1 MTKITAKYI
10 DPQLN
15 QITDQLSNFTDGTP
29 FLLLPVRI
37 ETRFMKLPAAR
48 DLEANQTGG
57 FEKSILPMAEG
68 EVLLKQS
75 TQGLSTANKNL
86 ILSRGTTKIKQASLA
101 LKSLNQ
107 ISKKQKNWIAE
118 YKSELDKVLVAK
130 KKSNASRTLI
140 KRMENALK
148 DLNTNLQKFQ
158 GKKLIKD
165 LTFKNA
171 GNLLM
176 QQKKLLNRIQLI
188 NKNKTP
194 YQRVVQKKKLYLYI
208 EKLVTDLKAFYTAF
222 DKESRKLQ
230 FIDGSQ
236 VTALKLN
243 NKKIITGLRAIPG
256 RLAKIHKDKAWQK
269 FYLLKRKELLKI
281 SSLIS
286 KQQKS
291 TLPKLQTLS
300 QSKQVRG
307 NELFH
312 KSLRLLVEVKTNVQ
326 RGPKDTAEGIRQQRQ
341 LKKHIKQ
348 VAKHTEREI
357 KASPGQNALLNLLHR
372 QLDDSIGTFR
382 GQVRNL
388 KNPLERKKTTSRVP
402 LLRNLTFISPTE
414 VEKSVANPRPLKE
427 TTKRTTVKTRSS
439 KIRSTPFTPIDQY
452 VFNDENR
459 PVASL
464 IEEDNELWVR
474 IFPDDLHVHTHEE
487 ALTQEEI
494 DAGKNYWKSVWKAAD
509 DEEIVLAA
517 WRLVCTNFGV
527 KRATWIIKALSPTKV
542 DTAENRKEY
551 ESKPNSD
558 LQKMIVEL
566 EALEKGF
573 SRLQVIVKDP
583 MLNTPVKQ
591 FNQMVKLLAKE
602 EAAKGYSRINYRINR
617 VKKVPNHPTF
627 LQKATELLRGANNHL
642 RLLSKNIQELRA
654 TGARISKTAI
664 QKQEELVDNYQG
676 LEAKLKSIPSTDYDS
691 YIKSLTVPFTF
702 PEVPLRD
709 SDWTVAP
716 HARVLP
722 DRFVVLLK
730 NQNEFSHIVVGE
742 ALPERLQLGMDP
754 ALFEEEDSANSY
766 NMDSDGNLTVEPGLQ
781 WMTNFD
787 EAISKGMGMK
797 ISIDSEEATTGF
809 DQVFVIGLK
818 LTNPDTKANL
828 TTLASKKLLED
839 LLENHHYSPDGMSL
853 LSIGTPTNNTEEEAS
868 GFSANYDDEDFKA
881 AYEQEMG
888 APLFDKNASDVLD
901 YADGKRLADALGID
915 ASYLE
920 HVPNSGQSEISEG
933 FAFNRVLW
941 NATLGDYLDEMWDF
955 TFTPDNVFRI
965 KDYFINNVSA
975 RGILPSLRI
984 GSQPYGILPTTAF
997 SKFSYNKN
1005 YSVENMPPF
1014 TGSGS
1019 NLKLRFNIRLQG
1031 MLKLLN
1037 EYWSAIRENFV
1048 NHAEKLEGLDDPQ
1061 AGFMDLLGLHATSAE
1076 AYFRYGVNVADRGHD
1091 AESVAF
1097 SPNFTNDDDIGPF
1110 QFSAIFDSLFG
1121 EGYSDQPYY
1130 ALSQSRIF
1138 RCRFLEDQAPI
1149 TGEMIDGQSLQ
1160 EIHQLIEE
1168 EDGNYIDWLLNNHPL
1183 DILANNDAESFQSKS
1198 LFYLLL
1204 RQTILIAYRN
1214 AALDILEHEQIIT
1227 PDFRTIIG
1235 SNNHY
1240 RRPDGK
1246 YRTKWS
1252 YLFLDFSVTTSSQTG
1267 NFYESYDFDL
1277 VDNRQLSDSTF
1288 YNNYLKPNA
1297 QSLDTYLYRDI
1308 KNGSYPEHQPYTA
1321 ELDVLRTDLTR
1332 LATYST
1338 QKLDQLLREHIDLC
1352 SYRLDAWQLGLANQ
1366 RLESMRKT
1374 RKTGSFI
1381 GAYGWVENLRPGGVR
1396 KESAKVPQALKDESA
1411 KIYSDADNQGF
1422 IHAPSLNH
1430 AISAA
1435 VLRGGYQSN
1444 ADETAGNKFAINL
1457 SSFRVRQGLQIIEGI
1472 ASGLELSAI
1481 LGFQFEKGLHE
1492 RYTDVELDKF
1502 IYPFRRA
1509 YPLELPLSDELT
1521 ANDVEEAYN
1530 SNVVDGMAMLEDF
1543 NEKADTLDLSSED
1556 DLLTL
1561 LSRDNFS
1568 NCPSWLTDLVRN
1580 NGGGDT
1586 ELTAIIQEILHLA
1599 DAFDALGDLAVS
1611 ESVYQMVQG
1620 NHVRAAAVLQALA
1633 AGKAIPK
1640 PLIVDTP
1647 RTGIVVNHK
1656 VVLPM
1661 TPVAFANTKD
1671 FPVWSSTS
1679 YTLRAET
1686 AATFNKYL
1694 GDLFGPAGD
1703 IRFMISADEET
1714 TTHSMQEFDLM
1725 PVDLFYTLNTDR
1737 DSTQSELADF
1747 LLYHYRKSQGISS
1760 EVSLSI
1766 DFQTKDNA
1774 WASSVKTVYQLQ
1786 PLVEQ
1791 VKAMA
1796 LNALPLDASEL
1807 DLPPTEAT
1815 GTNPGKQDLEEMVSR
1830 INNAMSVLN
1839 KLLLEVTAFLDQNL
1853 ELIETDVSYEE
1864 GVGLLERAFY
1874 FGLPNNLNSV
1884 SLDFEEDNARMVHNK
1899 LKVLKSTLLKKQRA
1913 VDNISSGIITENG
1926 EQKNIKKWIAIGQAI
1941 LGNSFVILPLF
1952 QFDKSSS
1959 FANQITPGS
1968 TSLQIN
1974 DTSPFVMD
1982 QWLTGIAKVR
1992 KKMTSVEWIRMIQS
2006 MDDQSSTMSPVQLPF
2021 ETGDY
2026 WLGIDYPESHKVTG
2040 DKLSLIIWNSDLLVD
2055 GSINKAGIVV
2065 DEWVEIIPNKT
2076 EVSGVTFNYDQPDA
2090 RPPQSILLA
2099 IAPELTGKWDWDA
2112 LVHTLEDT
2120 LELAKNRAVEPEHL
2134 DKSVFGQVLPTIISE
2149 VVPPELKAD
2158 GFRNPLGTQV
2168 VLDYVDNQI
2177 VEEEED

>member
-1 MTKITAKYI
+1 MTKITAKNI
-10 DPQLN
+10 DPKLDK
-15 QITDQLSNFTDGTP
+15 ITDQLSSFNDSNP

-48 DLEANQTGG
+48 DLEANEMGG

-75 TQGLSTANKNL
+75 TQGLSTTDKNK
-86 ILSRGTTKIKQASLA
+86 IISQGTIKVKQASSA
-101 LKSLNQ
+101 LKSLDQ
-107 ISKKQKNWIAE
+107 ISKKQKNWITE
-118 YKSELDKVLVAK
+118 YKSELDKLVVAK
-130 KKSNASRTLI
+130 KKTKASATLI
-140 KRMENALK
+140 KRLESSLK
-148 DLNTNLQKFQ
+148 TLNTNLNKFR

-165 LTFKNA
+165 PTFRNA
-171 GNLLM
+171 GNLLIE
-176 QQKKLLNRIQLI
+176 QKKLLKRIQLI
-188 NKNKTP
+188 NKNRMP
-194 YQRVVQKKKLYLYI
+194 YQRVVQKKKLYQYV
-208 EKLVTDLKAFYTAF
+208 EKFVADLRDFYAAF
-222 DKESRKLQ
+222 DKKSSSLQ
-230 FIDGSQ
+230 FIERSQ

-243 NKKIITGLRAIPG
+243 NKNIIAGLKKIPG
-256 RLAKIHKDKAWQK
+256 RLARIHKDKAWRT
-269 FYLLKRKELLKI
+269 FYLQKRKELLRIIRLVARSQKI
-281 SSLIS
+281 
-286 KQQKS
+286 

-300 QSKQVRG
+300 QGKQVRG

-326 RGPKDTAEGIRQQRQ
+326 RGPKDTAEGVRQQRQ
-341 LKKHIKQ
+341 LKKRLKQ
-348 VAKHTEREI
+348 VAKHTERAI
-357 KASPGQNALLNLLHR
+357 KASPSQNSLINLLHR

-382 GQVRNL
+382 GQIKDL
-388 KNPLERKKTTSRVP
+388 KNPLDGKKMKTRMP

-414 VEKSVANPRPLKE
+414 IKKSVMNPSPLKKVVSRRTKSRSRKPRPVP
-427 TTKRTTVKTRSS
+427 T
-439 KIRSTPFTPIDQY
+439 TPIDQY
-452 VFNDENR
+452 VFNNTSR
-459 PVASL
+459 KVNSL
-464 IEEDNELWVR
+464 VEEDNQLWVR
-474 IFPDDLHVHTHEE
+474 IFPDDIYVHTHEE
-487 ALTQEEI
+487 ALTQEEV
-494 DAGKNYWKSVWKAAD
+494 DAGKNYWKSIWNAAD

-527 KRATWIIKALSPTKV
+527 KRAAWIIKTLNPINV
-542 DTAENRKEY
+542 DTAANKKEY
-551 ESKPNSD
+551 ENKPSSD
-558 LQKMIVEL
+558 LQKMIAEL
-566 EALEKGF
+566 ATLEKSFRG
-573 SRLQVIVKDP
+573 LQTIVKNP
-583 MLNTPVKQ
+583 KFNTPTKQ
-591 FNQMVKLLAKE
+591 FNQMTKLLLNEKAIQ
-602 EAAKGYSRINYRINR
+602 GYKRINYRINR

-627 LQKATELLRGANNHL
+627 LQKATELLRGVNNHL
-642 RLLSKNIQELRA
+642 RVLSKNIQELRL
-654 TGARISKTAI
+654 TGAKVSETELK
-664 QKQEELVDNYQG
+664 KQEGLVLSYQS
-676 LEAKLKSIPSTDYDS
+676 LETKLKKIPPTDYDS
-691 YIKSLTVPFTF
+691 YIKSLKVPFTF
-702 PEVPLRD
+702 PKVPLRD
-709 SDWTVAP
+709 SDWTAAP

-730 NQNEFSHIVVGE
+730 NKNEFAHIVVGE
-742 ALPERLQLGMDP
+742 ELPERLQLGMDP
-754 ALFEEEDSANSY
+754 ALFEEEEADDSYGVDAN
-766 NMDSDGNLTVEPGLQ
+766 GNLTVEPGMQ

-787 EAISKGMGMK
+787 EAISKGMGLK
-797 ISIDSEEATTGF
+797 IDIDPEEAATGF

-818 LTNPDTKANL
+818 LTNPNTKTNL
-828 TTLASKKLLED
+828 TSTASKKLLED

-853 LSIGTPTNNTEEEAS
+853 LSIGTPTNNTEEEPA
-868 GFSANYDDEDFKA
+868 GFSTNYSDEDFET
-881 AYEQEMG
+881 AYEEEMG

-901 YADGKRLADALGID
+901 YTDGKRLADALGID

-941 NATLGDYLDEMWDF
+941 NATIGDYLDEMWDF
-955 TFTPDNVFRI
+955 TFTPDNVARI

-997 SKFSYNKN
+997 SRFSYNKN
-1005 YSVENMPPF
+1005 YSVDNLPSF
-1014 TGSGS
+1014 TGSGN

-1031 MLKLLN
+1031 MLKVLN
-1037 EYWSAIRENFV
+1037 DYWSAIRENFV
-1048 NHAEKLEGLDDPQ
+1048 NHAEKLEHLDNPQ
-1061 AGFMDLLGLHATSAE
+1061 AGFMDMLGLHATSVE
-1076 AYFRYGVNVADRGHD
+1076 SYFRYGVNVADRGHD

-1097 SPNFTNDDDIGPF
+1097 SPNFTNEDDIGPF
-1110 QFSAIFDSLFG
+1110 QFSEIFDSLFG
-1121 EGYSDQPYY
+1121 EGYSEQPYY
-1130 ALSQSRIF
+1130 ALIQSRIF
-1138 RCRFLEDQAPI
+1138 RCRFLEDHAPI
-1149 TGEMIDGQSLQ
+1149 TGEIIDGQSLK
-1160 EIHQLIEE
+1160 EKHQLIEE

-1183 DILANNDAESFQSKS
+1183 NILASNNAESFQSKS

-1204 RQTILIAYRN
+1204 RQSILIAYRN
-1214 AALDILEHEQIIT
+1214 ASLDILEHEQIIT
-1227 PDFRTIIG
+1227 SDFRTIIG

-1252 YLFLDFSVTTSSQTG
+1252 YLFLDFSVTDDSQTG
-1267 NFYESYDFDL
+1267 NFYEDYDFNL
-1277 VDNRQLSDSTF
+1277 VDGRRLSDSAF
-1288 YNNYLKPNA
+1288 YNNYLRPNTR
-1297 QSLDTYLYRDI
+1297 SLDTYLFQDI
-1308 KNGSYPEHQPYTA
+1308 NNGSYPEHQPYTA
-1321 ELDVLRTDLTR
+1321 ELDALRANLGR
-1332 LATYST
+1332 LSTYST

-1366 RLESMRKT
+1366 RLESMRKS

-1396 KESAKVPQALKDESA
+1396 KESTKVPQSLKDESA

-1444 ADETAGNKFAINL
+1444 SDDTTGNKFAINL
-1457 SSFRVRQGLQIIEGI
+1457 SSFRVRQALQIIEGI

-1509 YPLELPLSDELT
+1509 YPLELPLSDELST
-1521 ANDVEEAYN
+1521 NDVEEAYN
-1530 SNVVDGMAMLEDF
+1530 SNVVDGMTMLEDF
-1543 NEKADTLDLSSED
+1543 NETTDTLDLSSGD

-1561 LSRDNFS
+1561 LSKDNFK
-1568 NCPSWLTDLVRN
+1568 NCPSWLTDLVHD
-1580 NGGGDT
+1580 NGGGDV

-1661 TPVAFANTKD
+1661 TPVAFTATKG
-1671 FPVWSSTS
+1671 FPVWPSKS

-1694 GDLFGPAGD
+1694 GDLFGPAED
-1703 IRFMISADEET
+1703 IRFMISADEIT
-1714 TTHSMQEFDLM
+1714 STHSLEEFDLM
-1725 PVDLFYTLNTDR
+1725 PIDLFYTLNTNR

-1747 LLYHYRKSQGISS
+1747 LLYHYRKSQEISS
-1760 EVSLSI
+1760 EVKLTI
-1766 DFQTKDNA
+1766 DFQTKDSE
-1774 WASSVKTVYQLQ
+1774 WSSSIRTIYQLQ

-1791 VKAMA
+1791 IKAMA
-1796 LNALPLDASEL
+1796 INALPLDASEL
-1807 DLPPTEAT
+1807 ALPPTEAT
-1815 GTNPGKQDLEEMVSR
+1815 GTNPGNQDLEEMISR
-1830 INNAMSVLN
+1830 INNAIENLN
-1839 KLLLEVTAFLDQNL
+1839 KLALDVISFLDENL
-1853 ELIETDVSYEE
+1853 ELIETEISYQE
-1864 GVGLLERAFY
+1864 GLGFLERAFF

-1884 SLDFEEDNARMVHNK
+1884 SLDFDEENARLVHNK
-1899 LKVLKSTLLKKQRA
+1899 LKVLKSALLKKQSA
-1913 VDNISSGIITENG
+1913 VNNINSGIITEDG
-1926 EQKNIKKWIAIGQAI
+1926 EQKNIKKWIAIGQVI

-1952 QFDKSSS
+1952 KFEEASS
-1959 FANQITPGS
+1959 FAKQITPS
-1968 TSLQIN
+1968 SDSLQMN
-1974 DTSPFVMD
+1974 DASPFAMD

-1992 KKMTSVEWIRMIQS
+1992 KKMSSVEWIRMIQS
-2006 MDDQSSTMSPVQLPF
+2006 MDDQSSTLSPVQLPF
-2021 ETGDY
+2021 EAGDY
-2026 WLGIDYPESHKVTG
+2026 WLGIDYPESHQVSG
-2040 DKLSLIIWNSDLLVD
+2040 DKLSLMIWNSDLLVD
-2055 GSINKAGIVV
+2055 SSTGKAGIIV
-2065 DEWVEIIPNKT
+2065 DEWVEIIPNKA

-2099 IAPELTGKWDWDA
+2099 VTPELTGKWDWDA
-2112 LVHTLEDT
+2112 LIHTLEDT

-2177 VEEEED
+2177 LEEEGG